1 MITNIKFNSL
11 LLLSIPLLLI
21 TGPFLSD
28 LVIVIFFFSATY
40 LYVKNKILI
49 KKNMKK
55 FIYFFFIFYFISVLS
70 SVFSFDKYI
79 SLKSSVPYVRYLGL
93 VLIGYYLY
101 NLNKNLIEK
110 LGLVVVFIFIILFI
124 DSVLFFLFGFNI
136 SGDQMLGNRF
146 SSFFGDEKV
155 LGGYVARLNPLG
167 LIFISSIKKKK

>member
-155 LGGYVARLNPLG
+155 
-167 LIFISSIKKKK
+167 

>member
-146 SSFFGDEKV
+146 SSFFGS
-155 LGGYVARLNPLG
+155 RRN
-167 LIFISSIKKKK
+167 IKKFHRGK

>member
-55 FIYFFFIFYFISVLS
+55 FIYFFFNFFILLVFCLQSFPLINIFL
-70 SVFSFDKYI
+70 
-79 SLKSSVPYVRYLGL
+79 
-93 VLIGYYLY
+93 
-101 NLNKNLIEK
+101 
-110 LGLVVVFIFIILFI
+110 
-124 DSVLFFLFGFNI
+124 
-136 SGDQMLGNRF
+136 
-146 SSFFGDEKV
+146 
-155 LGGYVARLNPLG
+155 
-167 LIFISSIKKKK
+167 